1 MHTQKTQYVHRN
13 TSIKVEKTNTLS
25 VCVFAINIVSMFEH
39 RSLKLYPKVIMCIF
53 FIPIVI
59 FSLQID
65 FMTFLNGKCFQH
77 YLFNCWQF
85 YWNESQIEFTSA
97 SGQDMGYPTGR
108 GPIIVNLHVTRE
120 GTGIFRSLFA
130 DDNNKWWQSR
140 QQNPTFVSWLIQK
153 KSGKILLETIPL
165 YINLAGRSRKRSGDA
180 SRSY

>member
-1 MHTQKTQYVHRN
+1 MHTQKTQYVNRN
-13 TSIKVEKTNTLS
+13 TSIKVEKTNTVYLRS
-25 VCVFAINIVSMFEH
+25 ILFQCLNTGVWNYIQRLLCVF
-39 RSLKLYPKVIMCIF
+39 F

-85 YWNESQIEFTSA
+85 YWNEPQIEFTSA

-108 GPIIVNLHVTRE
+108 GPIIVNLHVTCER
-120 GTGIFRSLFA
+120 TQIFRSLFA

-165 YINLAGRSRKRSGDA
+165 YINFAGRSRKRSGDA
-180 SRSY
+180 SRYY